1 MEQAG
6 RTSADNAPEWYWP
19 RWAAQAQL
27 PSFQVRDTESS
38 HGRYAKSTKTVT
50 CKDLVK
56 FHGHACDGL
65 FRGAVALSRGLA
77 LLFPDGVID
86 RTDLRVLSRNSPCLG
101 DVAAYLTGGRV
112 RFGTQDVQDEPGV
125 WFVVQ
130 QISSGRTIRVAER
143 AGAYPEALAARE
155 ADMVARSQQVTPAEV
170 DALRE
175 AQWSWVRDV
184 LLRSSPNA
192 MYPVLELKPEPW
204 EPVPYARV
212 GKRTDVL
219 FKSVPMDPAGQE
231 QHGDVDVDPQW

>member
-19 RWAAQAQL
+19 RWAVQARL

-38 HGRYAKSTKTVT
+38 HGRYAKNTKTVT

-77 LLFPDGVID
+77 VLFPDGVID

-130 QISSGRTIRVAER
+130 RISSGRTIRVAER

-155 ADMVARSQQVTPAEV
+155 ADMVARPQQVTPAEV

-231 QHGDVDVDPQW
+231 QRGDVDPQW